1 MLKLMK
7 YLKPYL
13 LAILV
18 IFALLFGQAMADL
31 ALPDYM
37 SRIVDYGLQRGGIES
52 SIPEVIRAAEFE
64 RLQLLMNSEDQA
76 FVRSKFE
83 TLSVPASPSSGS
95 ISDTNTASLLE
106 RYPILAS
113 EPVVRPLA
121 LTEEEQQRLESIFN
135 RTATLAQF
143 IKAVAS
149 GKDLP
154 GDAGSGADLFGEL
167 PPGTD
172 LFAVLAGMPAEQRQ
186 ALLTQ
191 AELQLNQLPEA
202 ALEQTAAL
210 WIKDEYT
217 AVGVDTDRVQ
227 RNYML
232 WIGGLMLLIASA
244 GAVATV
250 LVSLLASRVAA
261 GLGRDLRTRVF
272 TKVESFS
279 NAEFSNFST
288 ASLITR
294 STNDIQQIQMSLVM
308 LLRILFYAPIMG
320 VGGILKVVQTDVS
333 MTWIIALAVALLMTL
348 ILILFI
354 FALPRFKLVQKLID
368 RLNLVTRE
376 MLTGLMVIRAFN
388 NEEHQEERFDDTNK
402 KLTRVN
408 LFVNRLMI
416 LMMPFMMLVMNLTT
430 LAIVWFGAKQVDLGS
445 IQIGSLM
452 AFMQYATQII
462 FAFLF
467 VSFAFIL
474 LPRASVS
481 ASRIDEVLSI
491 EPVILDPREPVS
503 FPPTASGE
511 VVFDNV
517 SFRYPDADENVICD
531 ISFRAKPG
539 ETTAF
544 IGSTGSG
551 KSTVVNLIPR
561 FYDVSAGSIRVD
573 GIDIRDV
580 NMAELRARI
589 GYVPQE
595 GVLFTGDISSNI
607 RYGEPDATDAEV
619 RHAAEVAQALDF
631 IDQSAAGFATEIAQ
645 GGANVSGGQRQ
656 RLSIARALARKP
668 DIYIFDDSFSALDY
682 RTDAK
687 LRQAL
692 KADTGDATVL
702 IVAQRIGTIINAEQI
717 IVLDEGRV
725 VGIGTHREL
734 LKTCPVY
741 QEIALSQLSQEELA
755 V

>member
-13 LAILV
+13 LAIIV

-52 SIPEVIRAAEFE
+52 SIPEVMRAAEFE
-64 RLQLLMNSEDQA
+64 RLQLLMKSEDQA
-76 FVRSKFE
+76 FVRSKYE
-83 TLSVPASPSSGS
+83 LLSVPSASGS
-95 ISDTNTASLLE
+95 GSSSDANTASLLE

-113 EPVVRPLA
+113 EPVVLPLA

-149 GKDLP
+149 GEDLP

-172 LFAVLAGMPAEQRQ
+172 LYTILAGMPAEQRQ
-186 ALLTQ
+186 ALLAQ
-191 AELQLNQLPEA
+191 AEPELNKLPEA

-217 AVGVDTDRVQ
+217 AVGIDTDRVQ

-376 MLTGLMVIRAFN
+376 ILTGLMVIRAFN
-388 NEEHQEERFDDTNK
+388 NEEHQEERFDETNK
-402 KLTRVN
+402 KLTSVN

-416 LMMPFMMLVMNLTT
+416 LMMPFMMLIMNLTT

-481 ASRIDEVLSI
+481 AARIDEVLSI
-491 EPVILDPREPVS
+491 EPVILDPKEPVT
-503 FPPTASGE
+503 FPATANGE

-561 FYDVSAGSIRVD
+561 FYDVSAGSIRID

-580 NMAELRARI
+580 NMADLRARI

-595 GVLFTGDISSNI
+595 GILFTGDISSNI

-619 RHAAEVAQALDF
+619 RHAAEGAQAIDF

-692 KADTGDATVL
+692 KADTGDSTVL

-741 QEIALSQLSQEELA
+741 HEIALSQLSQEELA

>member
-7 YLKPYL
+7 YLRPYAL
-13 LAILV
+13 VILV

-37 SRIVDYGLQRGGIES
+37 SRIVNYGLQRGGMEDS
-52 SIPEVIRAAEFE
+52 VPEVMRVSEFE
-64 RLQLLMNSEDQA
+64 RLKLFMSSEDQT
-76 FVRSKFE
+76 FVESKFE
-83 TLSVPASPSSGS
+83 TLSTAGCVV
-95 ISDTNTASLLE
+95 SDGGADFAALIE
-106 RYPILAS
+106 RYPIIAT
-113 EPVVRPLA
+113 EPVMRPVELS
-121 LTEEEQQRLESIFN
+121 ESDRERLNKIFS
-135 RTATLAQF
+135 RAATMAGF
-143 IKAVAS
+143 IKAAS
-149 GKDLP
+149 SGEVLP
-154 GDAGSGADLFGEL
+154 GTAGDPADLFGRL

-172 LFAVLAGMPAEQRQ
+172 LFALLAEMPAEQRL
-186 ALLTQ
+186 ALLAK
-191 AELQLNQLPEA
+191 AEPQLNALPA
-202 ALEQTAAL
+202 TVTEQVASIWL
-210 WIKDEYT
+210 SEEYK
-217 AVGVDTDRVQ
+217 AVGLDTNRMQ
-227 RNYML
+227 TNYIL
-232 WIGGLMLLIASA
+232 RIGALMLLIASA

-250 LVSLLASRVAA
+250 LVSLLAARVAA
-261 GLGRDLRTRVF
+261 GLGRDLRSRVF

-279 NAEFSNFST
+279 NAEFASFST

-320 VGGILKVVQTDVS
+320 VGGILKVVRTDVS

-348 ILILFI
+348 ILVLFI

-368 RLNLVTRE
+368 RLNLTTRE

-388 NEEHQEERFDDTNK
+388 NEEHQEERFDETNRE
-402 KLTRVN
+402 LTRVN

-416 LMMPFMMLVMNLTT
+416 LMMPFMMLIMNMTT

-445 IQIGSLM
+445 IQVGSLM

-481 ASRIDEVLSI
+481 AARIDEVLSV
-491 EPVILDPREPVS
+491 EPVILDPAEPVS
-503 FPPTASGE
+503 FPAAATGE

-517 SFRYPDADENVICD
+517 SFRYPDADENVICN
-531 ISFRAKPG
+531 ISFTARPG

-551 KSTVVNLIPR
+551 KSTIVNLIPR
-561 FYDVSAGSIRVD
+561 FYDVSSGSIRID
-573 GIDIRDV
+573 GIDVRDV
-580 NMAELRARI
+580 NMAELRQRI
-589 GYVPQE
+589 GYVPQQ
-595 GVLFTGDISSNI
+595 GVLFTGDIASNI
-607 RYGEPDATDAEV
+607 RYGKSDADDAEV
-619 RHAAEVAQALDF
+619 RHAAEIAQALEF
-631 IDQSAAGFATEIAQ
+631 INQSPAGFETEIAQ

-656 RLSIARALARKP
+656 RLSIARALARRP

-682 RTDAK
+682 RTDAR

-692 KADTGDATVL
+692 KADTAKATIL
-702 IVAQRIGTIINAEQI
+702 IVAQRVGTIINAEQI
-717 IVLDEGRV
+717 VVLEEGRV

-741 QEIALSQLSQEELA
+741 HEIALSQLSQEELA